1 MGVCPVWRVK
11 SVERGSLNFKTVLA
25 PLGVTHTLV
34 RSSAGPL
41 LSPGLCGSQGATEQ
55 GAGAGRG
62 EAKKPQTPGEA
73 LPPSPPR
80 FPRPDPCPSLPPTP
94 SLLPRC
100 PRHAPTLLLFFSSGP
115 ARGQASPQC
124 PCLRPLHWG
133 RWSEPPSKACPW
145 LPAAGPGQPL
155 HVARPPE
162 EQLGSS
168 LVVQWFELGAFTGM
182 CLGLTPGLRT
192 EL

>member
-73 LPPSPPR
+73 LPPSPP
-80 FPRPDPCPSLPPTP
+80 LPASPGPTP
-94 SLLPRC
+94 ALPFPPLLPSF
-100 PRHAPTLLLFFSSGP
+100 PAAPVTPPPSFSSSPQGPPGARPHPSAPAFAPSTGVAGLSPPLRP
-115 ARGQASPQC
+115 ARGC
-124 PCLRPLHWG
+124 PLQG
-133 RWSEPPSKACPW
+133 
-145 LPAAGPGQPL
+145 
-155 HVARPPE
+155 
-162 EQLGSS
+162 LGSRCTWPVLLKSSWGAPWWSSGLNWALS
-168 LVVQWFELGAFTGM
+168 LACAWV
-182 CLGLTPGLRT
+182 
-192 EL
+192 

>member
-1 MGVCPVWRVK
+1 ME
-11 SVERGSLNFKTVLA
+11 VEPGSLSFKTVLA

-34 RSSAGPL
+34 GSSAGPL
-41 LSPGLCGSQGATEQ
+41 LSPGLCGSQGAREQ
-55 GAGAGRG
+55 GAGPGTG

-80 FPRPDPCPSLPPTP
+80 IPRPDPALPFP
-94 SLLPRC
+94 SLLPSFPAAPSR
-100 PRHAPTLLLFFSSGP
+100 PTLLLFFSSGP

-133 RWSEPPSKACPW
+133 RWSEPPSKACRW
-145 LPAAGPGQPL
+145 LRAAGPGQPL
-155 HVARPPE
+155 QGLGSRCRALPPE
-162 EQLGSS
+162 EQLGSP